1 MTPAQSPRPPS
12 LAALAATVLLYLV
25 VVQALD
31 VPPGG
36 QNDIHL
42 LHPGPSLALALWI
55 WGGPGLAPALGA
67 GALLG
72 GALAGL
78 SPWAA
83 LAEAVGSLVAA
94 GLAKAYLQHRKSFDR
109 DHPNFHVVRHVLL
122 GACGLGAGMG
132 ALVTSSTLVLAGELP
147 TPLGLHHF
155 AHWWMG
161 ASLGM
166 LLLGPLVLSYRRSF
180 LQARPIQR
188 FDEGLVVWGLTLGVG
203 VLLFGHPPQGI
214 LGEIANA
221 YWMFL
226 FISWAGARLGMLS
239 TTGLVCVVGLQ
250 ALWGTYQ
257 GTGFFATDLANSHG
271 FGYWSY
277 MMILG
282 TVGLLLGAYMAE
294 RRLQTTRLRIAATAF
309 ECQEGLLVTDRAGS
323 ILQANQAF
331 LRLTGYTLPQV
342 LGRSPQF
349 LCAAAQDTEPAAL
362 ATAFTPQ
369 HNVQRR
375 TRIARQSGES
385 FPAWVTVTPVAD
397 PQNRVSHYVISLSDI
412 TDLQEQ
418 ELRRREQERAQRDT
432 LVREVH
438 HRIKNN
444 LQGIVG
450 MLRALD
456 HQHPALHHPI
466 NQMVAQI
473 QSIATIHGLQ
483 GRLASE
489 EVRVCELVRA
499 VAEGIAQQWD
509 TPVQVDIPSPW
520 QPCRITRQ
528 EAVPVALVLNE
539 LIVNAVKHG
548 GQAHRDVR
556 IRLHKGLSED
566 HVDITLSNPGQWP
579 EPGSAAPAAGRGLS
593 LVDALLP
600 RSGAH
605 IARSQIADRAVL
617 RLSLSPPVLH
627 AESPA
632 HDR

>member
-1 MTPAQSPRPPS
+1 M
-12 LAALAATVLLYLV
+12 
-25 VVQALD
+25 
-31 VPPGG
+31 
-36 QNDIHL
+36 
-42 LHPGPSLALALWI
+42 
-55 WGGPGLAPALGA
+55 GL
-67 GALLG
+67 
-72 GALAGL
+72 
-78 SPWAA
+78 
-83 LAEAVGSLVAA
+83 
-94 GLAKAYLQHRKSFDR
+94 
-109 DHPNFHVVRHVLL
+109 
-122 GACGLGAGMG
+122 
-132 ALVTSSTLVLAGELP
+132 LP
-147 TPLGLHHF
+147 TSGL
-155 AHWWMG
+155 
-161 ASLGM
+161 LC
-166 LLLGPLVLSYRRSF
+166 L
-180 LQARPIQR
+180 I
-188 FDEGLVVWGLTLGVG
+188 
-203 VLLFGHPPQGI
+203 
-214 LGEIANA
+214 
-221 YWMFL
+221 
-226 FISWAGARLGMLS
+226 
-239 TTGLVCVVGLQ
+239 GLQ

-257 GTGFFATDLANSHG
+257 GTGFFATDLSFTHG

-277 MMILG
+277 MVILS
-282 TVGLLLGAYMAE
+282 TVGLSLGAHMAQI
-294 RRLQTTRLRIAATAF
+294 RHQTTSMRIAATAF

-349 LCAAAQDTEPAAL
+349 LCAAAHDTEPAAL

-418 ELRRREQERAQRDT
+418 ELRRRELERAQRDT

-579 EPGSAAPAAGRGLS
+579 EPGSAAPATGRGLS